1 MNQFTIEFKNP
12 KDLAKKISEYNE
24 LMNGAKIQPPEP
36 EPVVVEFKPAK
47 DKPKEEPKP
56 AKDKPKEEPK
66 PTKDEPKE
74 EKPVP
79 GAKVDK
85 EIVENISIEIEEP
98 KVPVTDFDGNVVDVE
113 PTELSVEEPEKEID
127 HQAYWADFKNWLK
140 AVGQD
145 GIKAALTIFRNHGV
159 EGNPSSENLT
169 PEIIKELNALMNK

>member
-1 MNQFTIEFKNP
+1 MNTFNIEFKNA
-12 KDLAKKISEYNE
+12 KDLAKKIAEYNE
-24 LMNGAKIQPPEP
+24 LMNGPKILPPEP
-36 EPVVVEFKPAK
+36 EPIKVIVEQKS
-47 DKPKEEPKP
+47 EPKQTT
-56 AKDKPKEEPK
+56 E
-66 PTKDEPKE
+66 EPKE

-113 PTELSVEEPEKEID
+113 PTELSVEEPTEEID
-127 HQAYWADFKNWLK
+127 YQTYWADFKDWLK

-159 EGNPSSENLT
+159 QGNPSSENLT
-169 PEIIKELNALMNK
+169 PEIIEELNALMNK

>member
-1 MNQFTIEFKNP
+1 MNQFTIEFKNS

-36 EPVVVEFKPAK
+36 APVVVEFKPAK
-47 DKPKEEPKP
+47 DE
-56 AKDKPKEEPK
+56 PKEEPK

-113 PTELSVEEPEKEID
+113 PTELSVEEPEQEID
-127 HQAYWADFKNWLK
+127 HQTYWADFKNWLK

>member
-1 MNQFTIEFKNP
+1 MNQFTIEFKNS

-36 EPVVVEFKPAK
+36 APVVVEFKPTK
-47 DKPKEEPKP
+47 DE
-56 AKDKPKEEPK
+56 PKEEPK

-113 PTELSVEEPEKEID
+113 PTELSVEEPEPEID

-169 PEIIKELNALMNK
+169 PEIIKELNVLMNK

>member
-36 EPVVVEFKPAK
+36 APVVVEFKPAK
-47 DKPKEEPKP
+47 DEPKEEPKP
-56 AKDKPKEEPK
+56 A
-66 PTKDEPKE
+66 KDEPKE

-140 AVGQD
+140 AVGQE

-159 EGNPSSENLT
+159 EGNPSSESLT

>member
-1 MNQFTIEFKNP
+1 MNQFTIEFKNS

-36 EPVVVEFKPAK
+36 APVVVEFKPEK
-47 DKPKEEPKP
+47 DKPKEEPKT
-56 AKDKPKEEPK
+56 
-66 PTKDEPKE
+66 TKDEPKE

-98 KVPVTDFDGNVVDVE
+98 PVPVTDFDGNVVDVE
-113 PTELSVEEPEKEID
+113 PTELSVEEPEPEID
-127 HQAYWADFKNWLK
+127 HQVYWADFKNWLK

>member
-1 MNQFTIEFKNP
+1 MNQFTIEFKNS

-36 EPVVVEFKPAK
+36 APVVVEFKPAK
-47 DKPKEEPKP
+47 DEPKEEPKP
-56 AKDKPKEEPK
+56 A
-66 PTKDEPKE
+66 KDEPKE

-113 PTELSVEEPEKEID
+113 PTELSVEEID
-127 HQAYWADFKNWLK
+127 YQTYWADFKNWLK
-140 AVGQD
+140 AVGQE

-159 EGNPSSENLT
+159 QGNPSSENLT
-169 PEIIKELNALMNK
+169 PEIIEELNALMNK

>member
-1 MNQFTIEFKNP
+1 MNQFTIEFKNS

-24 LMNGAKIQPPEP
+24 LMNG
-36 EPVVVEFKPAK
+36 PVVVEPVKAEPVA
-47 DKPKEEPKP
+47 EEPK
-56 AKDKPKEEPK
+56 KEPK
-66 PTKDEPKE
+66 PVKDEPKE

-113 PTELSVEEPEKEID
+113 PTELSVEEPKKEID
-127 HQAYWADFKNWLK
+127 YQAYWAEFKDWLK
-140 AVGQD
+140 AVGQE

-159 EGNPSSENLT
+159 QGNPSSENLT
-169 PEIIKELNALMNK
+169 PEIINELNALMNK

>member
-36 EPVVVEFKPAK
+36 APVVVEFKPAK
-47 DKPKEEPKP
+47 DE
-56 AKDKPKEEPK
+56 PKEEPK

-113 PTELSVEEPEKEID
+113 PTELSVKEPTEEID
-127 HQAYWADFKNWLK
+127 HQAYWAEFKEWLK
-140 AVGQD
+140 AVGQE

-159 EGNPSSENLT
+159 QGNPSSENLT
-169 PEIIKELNALMNK
+169 PEIINELNALMNK

>member
-36 EPVVVEFKPAK
+36 APVVVEFKPAK
-47 DKPKEEPKP
+47 DE
-56 AKDKPKEEPK
+56 PKEEPK

-113 PTELSVEEPEKEID
+113 PTELSVEEPEPEID
-127 HQAYWADFKNWLK
+127 YQAYWADFKNWLK

-169 PEIIKELNALMNK
+169 PEIIKELIALMNK

>member
-24 LMNGAKIQPPEP
+24 LMNGPVEP
-36 EPVVVEFKPAK
+36 VTVEPVV
-47 DKPKEEPKP
+47 EEPK
-56 AKDKPKEEPK
+56 KEPK
-66 PTKDEPKE
+66 PVKDEPKE

-113 PTELSVEEPEKEID
+113 PTELSVEEPTEEID
-127 HQAYWADFKNWLK
+127 YQTYWADFKNWLK

>member
-1 MNQFTIEFKNP
+1 MNTFNIEFKNA
-12 KDLAKKISEYNE
+12 KDLAKKIAEYNE
-24 LMNGAKIQPPEP
+24 LMNGPVA
-36 EPVVVEFKPAK
+36 PVVVEPVKAEPVA
-47 DKPKEEPKP
+47 EEPK
-56 AKDKPKEEPK
+56 KEPK
-66 PTKDEPKE
+66 PVKDEPKE

-113 PTELSVEEPEKEID
+113 PTELSVKKPEKEID
-127 HQAYWADFKNWLK
+127 YQTYWADFKNWLK

-159 EGNPSSENLT
+159 QGNPSSENLT